1 MGDIKSRIRAS
12 LVALGLL
19 LLAAVALVPLSK
31 AQAARTSPGPA
42 NRLSLQDTAGKIAP
56 QVLAE
61 TAEGASASVVVFLAD
76 QADVRAANDMKDQ
89 DARGWFVY
97 TTLKEHAERTQAG
110 LRRLLDAQGAS
121 YRSYWAA
128 NLLIATADRRLVEL
142 LAARGD
148 VARVDSNR
156 PGRWIEDPVVA
167 SPRVGS
173 DSADVAEWGVQNVN
187 APAVWAMGFTGQ
199 GMVIAGQD
207 TGIRWTHLALKNHY
221 RGWNGTTADHNYNWH
236 DAIHSGGGSCGAN
249 SAIPC
254 DDNGHGTHTIG
265 TASGDDGAANQIGVA
280 PGAKWIGCRN
290 MDQGNGTPATYTECF
305 QFLIAPTDSNG
316 QNPNPALR
324 PHVVNNSWGCP
335 ASEGCTTRAELETIV
350 NNTEAAGIFVTAAA
364 GNSGPDCSTV
374 SEPLAIYSAAFST
387 GAIDINSALA
397 NFSSRGPSTYSTPN
411 LLKPEISAPGI
422 NVRSCDFSSDV
433 AYVALSGTSMASPH
447 VAGVVALLWSARPQ
461 LVRDIAATK
470 TVLENTANPGVTV
483 NPAQT
488 CGGTPS
494 TTIPN
499 NSFGYGRVD
508 VLAAVNSVP
517 NTTPTPTLTPTRTPS
532 NTPTPT
538 NPPPGISFF
547 TVFPCRIIDTRN
559 PVGPLGGPPLSGGT
573 SRTFVIVNTCNVPA
587 TATAVAV
594 NITETQAQGS
604 GHLRIYPAGAALPNV
619 AAINFSA
626 GQTRANN
633 AILLLGGSG
642 GISVYAGIGAG
653 LTVDFILD
661 VNGYFQ

>member
-19 LLAAVALVPLSK
+19 LPAAVALVPLSK
-31 AQAARTSPGPA
+31 AQAARTSPGPV

-61 TAEGASASVVVFLAD
+61 TVDGASASVVVFLAD
-76 QADVRAANDMKDQ
+76 QADVREANEMKNG

-110 LRRLLDAQGAS
+110 LRKLLDAQGAS

-156 PGRWIEDPVVA
+156 PARWIEDPVVA
-167 SPRVGS
+167 PLRVGS
-173 DSADVAEWGVQNVN
+173 DSPDVAEWGVQNVN
-187 APAVWAMGFTGQ
+187 APTVWAMGFTGQ

-249 SAIPC
+249 SLIPC

-265 TASGDDGAANQIGVA
+265 TTSGDDGAANQIGVA

-316 QNPNPALR
+316 QNPDPALR
-324 PHVVNNSWGCP
+324 PHVVNNSWACL

-350 NNTEAAGIFVTAAA
+350 NNTEAAGIFVAASA
-364 GNSGPDCSTV
+364 GNSGPGCSTV
-374 SEPLAIYSAAFST
+374 SDPLAIYGAAFST
-387 GAIDINSALA
+387 GAIDINNTLA
-397 NFSSRGPSTYSTPN
+397 GFSSRGPSTFYTPN
-411 LLKPEISAPGI
+411 LLKPEISAPGV
-422 NVRSCDFSSDV
+422 NVRSSYVTGDT
-433 AYVALSGTSMASPH
+433 AYNSFSGTSMASPH

-461 LVRDIAATK
+461 LVRDIVATK

-508 VLAAVNSVP
+508 VLAAVNAVP
-517 NTTPTPTLTPTRTPS
+517 TSTPTPTPTS
-532 NTPTPT
+532 TPTPT
-538 NPPPGISFF
+538 PPATAGADFYTLTS
-547 TVFPCRIIDTRN
+547 CRIADTRN
-559 PVGPLGGPPLSGGT
+559 APGP
-573 SRTFVIVNTCNVPA
+573 
-587 TATAVAV
+587 
-594 NITETQAQGS
+594 
-604 GHLRIYPAGAALPNV
+604 
-619 AAINFSA
+619 
-626 GQTRANN
+626 
-633 AILLLGGSG
+633 
-642 GISVYAGIGAG
+642 
-653 LTVDFILD
+653 
-661 VNGYFQ
+661 